1 LLGSL
6 NVYKFGLC
14 LKALY
19 LFRLEWPGR
28 QKRRK
33 SSKGQYNYQSE
44 TRRKKERKRERERET
59 IQIGGILPATVPAR
73 IGGEG
78 RPLSAFN
85 Y

>member
-1 LLGSL
+1 MGSL

-14 LKALY
+14 LKASH

-44 TRRKKERKRERERET
+44 TRRKKETEI
-59 IQIGGILPATVPAR
+59 IQIGGILPATVRAR

-85 Y
+85 YLLITYV